1 MKLNR
6 KVPALVA
13 SLTFFIGFFNIA
25 SNILRRFRGPAE
37 FVNDHFATY
46 LNSAAFASVLFTGAI
61 LVILARGLRR
71 KKLRAWQL
79 TVLVLILNVFLEF
92 FRFKIHPAQISLSIF
107 LLVILFIYRN
117 EFKAK
122 SDPSTKFR
130 PIFALIFS
138 AGFFFLVGILLFY
151 FRHNNNVI
159 GKPSLSDVMLTVLY
173 GWVWISGPVKL
184 ESEFLQ
190 NTIDITLGMFGIF
203 VILIPLI
210 AYLRRVSKVSTTSD
224 VEKLEIKELIQK
236 YGDEDSLAAFA
247 TREDKSFVW
256 NQNKKAGIAYR
267 IQNGVMVASGDPIGE
282 HSLWPSAVEAFL
294 NKANEYGWTPA
305 VMGASEKGGRVWIEV
320 AGLTA
325 IEIGDEAIIDCQE
338 FTLEGKPM
346 ANVRQTINRANREGF
361 SAKTFLV
368 KDLSAKKQNEI
379 KDLAKN
385 WRGNSIERG
394 FSMSMDRFLGEID
407 QDSVLVLGYLNNE
420 LVGFL
425 YFLSW
430 GKVGFSLDRMQ
441 RAPKPLPGL
450 TELMIENM
458 ITFCREKNYRY
469 ISLNF
474 AAFRSVIERAEKIS
488 AGPILRTIRALI
500 KLASGWFQV
509 ESLNRFN
516 AKFQPNWHA
525 RYLLYPSLSEF
536 AQVVWA
542 ILRAEKFIS
551 GFGARNKSGKGAK

>member
-1 MKLNR
+1 ML
-6 KVPALVA
+6 
-13 SLTFFIGFFNIA
+13 
-25 SNILRRFRGPAE
+25 FR
-37 FVNDHFATY
+37 
-46 LNSAAFASVLFTGAI
+46 S
-61 LVILARGLRR
+61 
-71 KKLRAWQL
+71 
-79 TVLVLILNVFLEF
+79 
-92 FRFKIHPAQISLSIF
+92 
-107 LLVILFIYRN
+107 
-117 EFKAK
+117 
-122 SDPSTKFR
+122 
-130 PIFALIFS
+130 
-138 AGFFFLVGILLFY
+138 
-151 FRHNNNVI
+151 
-159 GKPSLSDVMLTVLY
+159 
-173 GWVWISGPVKL
+173 
-184 ESEFLQ
+184 
-190 NTIDITLGMFGIF
+190 
-203 VILIPLI
+203 
-210 AYLRRVSKVSTTSD
+210 
-224 VEKLEIKELIQK
+224 
-236 YGDEDSLAAFA
+236 
-247 TREDKSFVW
+247 
-256 NQNKKAGIAYR
+256 
-267 IQNGVMVASGDPIGE
+267 
-282 HSLWPSAVEAFL
+282 
-294 NKANEYGWTPA
+294 
-305 VMGASEKGGRVWIEV
+305 
-320 AGLTA
+320 
-325 IEIGDEAIIDCQE
+325 
-338 FTLEGKPM
+338 
-346 ANVRQTINRANREGF
+346 REGF

-368 KDLSAKKQNEI
+368 KDLSAKEQNEI

-385 WRGNSIERG
+385 WRGNSVERG

>member
-1 MKLNR
+1 MKYFVIMVGLVVAGCSINR
-6 KVPALVA
+6 TEVVTTIHPETQHHIIENTEHFTKLVNV
-13 SLTFFIGFFNIA
+13 I
-25 SNILRRFRGPAE
+25 R
-37 FVNDHFATY
+37 
-46 LNSAAFASVLFTGAI
+46 LNS
-61 LVILARGLRR
+61 
-71 KKLRAWQL
+71 
-79 TVLVLILNVFLEF
+79 NV
-92 FRFKIHPAQISLSIF
+92 K
-107 LLVILFIYRN
+107 
-117 EFKAK
+117 
-122 SDPSTKFR
+122 
-130 PIFALIFS
+130 
-138 AGFFFLVGILLFY
+138 
-151 FRHNNNVI
+151 
-159 GKPSLSDVMLTVLY
+159 KPS
-173 GWVWISGPVKL
+173 
-184 ESEFLQ
+184 
-190 NTIDITLGMFGIF
+190 N
-203 VILIPLI
+203 
-210 AYLRRVSKVSTTSD
+210 
-224 VEKLEIKELIQK
+224 
-236 YGDEDSLAAFA
+236 SL
-247 TREDKSFVW
+247 K
-256 NQNKKAGIAYR
+256 
-267 IQNGVMVASGDPIGE
+267 
-282 HSLWPSAVEAFL
+282 
-294 NKANEYGWTPA
+294 
-305 VMGASEKGGRVWIEV
+305 
-320 AGLTA
+320 
-325 IEIGDEAIIDCQE
+325 
-338 FTLEGKPM
+338 
-346 ANVRQTINRANREGF
+346 
-361 SAKTFLV
+361 
-368 KDLSAKKQNEI
+368 NEI

-385 WRGNSIERG
+385 WRGNSVERG